1 VSTGHVVAIVP
12 AAGSGERLGAGRPK
26 ALVAVA
32 GEPMVA
38 RAVDGL
44 LFSGVVDD
52 VVVVAPAEH
61 LEAMRA
67 AVSPPARV
75 VTGGEDR
82 VASVALGL
90 AAVDDAEVVLVH
102 DAARCLCPVDVV
114 RAVVAAVR
122 TGSPAVIPAI
132 PIADTVRRVD
142 PAGRVVGPVDRTG
155 LLAVQTPQGF
165 APDLLRR
172 AHAAAVGSSAA
183 ARATDDAGLVEALGG
198 EVVTVSGDP
207 RAFKI
212 TTPLDLA
219 MAEALLGAAAPSATE
234 VTRAIP

>member
-1 VSTGHVVAIVP
+1 VSSGHVVAIVP

-26 ALVAVA
+26 ALVAIA
-32 GEPMVA
+32 GKAMVA
-38 RAVDGL
+38 RAVEGL
-44 LFSGVVDD
+44 LTCGVVDD

-61 LEAMRA
+61 LDEMRA
-67 AVSPPARV
+67 AVRRSVRV
-75 VTGGEDR
+75 VVGGDDR

-90 AAVDDAEVVLVH
+90 AVVGDAEVVLVH
-102 DAARCLCPVDVV
+102 DAARCLCPAEVV

-122 TGSPAVIPAI
+122 EGHGAVIPAS
-132 PIADTVRRVD
+132 PVADTVRRVD
-142 PAGRVVGPVDRTG
+142 PEGRVVGPVDRTG

-165 APDLLRR
+165 APGLLRR

-183 ARATDDAGLVEALGG
+183 ARATDDAGLVEEIGG
-198 EVVTVSGDP
+198 EVVTVPGDP

-219 MAEALLGAAAPSATE
+219 MAEALLGAGSPALAGE
-234 VTRAIP
+234 VDP